1 MVKTAC
7 VSIITGILLICSTG
21 CATQTDSIT
30 TKTQSIDDG
39 TYTTKEIT
47 DAFPVGTPITTYIQK
62 EDKLNVKH
70 LTSITLTDGGVGRVL
85 EATDG
90 FVVVCGNEK
99 GIFDVL
105 IFKTME
111 DVKKYEQS
119 LKR

>member
-7 VSIITGILLICSTG
+7 LSMITGILLICSTG

-30 TKTQSIDDG
+30 TNTQSIDDG
-39 TYTTKEIT
+39 TYTTKDIT
-47 DAFPVGTPITTYIQK
+47 NAFPVGTPITTYIQK
-62 EDKLNVKH
+62 AEKLNVRH
-70 LTSITLTDGGVGRVL
+70 LTNITLTDGGVGRVL

-99 GIFDVL
+99 GVFDVL
-105 IFKTME
+105 IFKNLE
-111 DVKKYEQS
+111 DVKNYEQS